1 MKRMSRRELRR
12 MQSRMLQGMGLDIE
26 ELGKAIEVI
35 FDFGERRL
43 VVREPSVVS
52 MTLEKEKVFQVVGGT
67 LSEEEKEK
75 EEAPKE
81 EVAVADDDVAIVA
94 AQAGVSL
101 EEARSGL
108 IEAQGDLARAI
119 LLLKS
124 REISPVNRTRG

>member
-1 MKRMSRRELRR
+1 MRRMSRRELRR
-12 MQSRMLQGMGLDIE
+12 MQSRMLEGMGLDVE
-26 ELGKAIEVI
+26 ELGKAVEVI

-43 VVREPSVVS
+43 VVKEPSVVS

-67 LSEEEKEK
+67 VSEEEKEEEE
-75 EEAPKE
+75 EEAPRE
-81 EVAVADDDVAIVA
+81 EVTVSDDDVAIVA

-101 EEARSGL
+101 EEARFSL

-124 REISPVNRTRG
+124 RGT

>member
-43 VVREPSVVS
+43 IVKEPSVVS

-75 EEAPKE
+75 AEALKE
-81 EVAVADDDVAIVA
+81 EIAVADDDVAIVA

-124 REISPVNRTRG
+124 RQSALQARSSD

>member
-67 LSEEEKEK
+67 LSEEEKE
-75 EEAPKE
+75 EAPKE

-124 REISPVNRTRG
+124 RETSPVNRTPG

>member
-1 MKRMSRRELRR
+1 MRRMSRRELRR
-12 MQSRMLQGMGLDIE
+12 MQSRMLEGMGLDVE
-26 ELGKAIEVI
+26 ELGKAVEVI

-43 VVREPSVVS
+43 VVKEPSVVS

-67 LSEEEKEK
+67 VSEEEKEEEE
-75 EEAPKE
+75 EEAPRE
-81 EVAVADDDVAIVA
+81 EVTVSDDDVAIVA

-101 EEARSGL
+101 EEARSSL

-124 REISPVNRTRG
+124 RGT